1 LSFWR
6 FLHLLTL
13 CYFMAGVGGTAVP
26 IWRAWFAET
35 LERRALLIEEAH
47 RNESTVLLPGLIAML
62 FSGYAWAA
70 SANINV
76 VTTGW
81 LVVLQLVTWSDLFI
95 FLPLMGVGLR
105 RVRYLALA
113 AAREGEMTEELKS
126 ALADNVPLVFS
137 TLIALTIP
145 LMVWL
150 PVFKPF

>member
-1 LSFWR
+1 MSFWR

-137 TLIALTIP
+137 TLIAATIP
-145 LMVWL
+145 VMVLL

>member
-1 LSFWR
+1 MSFWR

-13 CYFMAGVGGTAVP
+13 CYFMAGVGGTTVP

-137 TLIALTIP
+137 TLIAATIP
-145 LMVWL
+145 VMVLL